1 MICDI
6 TRSPNYSVS
15 NCQLVVRNISRVN
28 QVLSNH
34 QFLSWI
40 NFGYLYSFVGF
51 LLFQPNLLMV
61 NFIIQYSLHL
71 FIRLN
76 IFFKEREDCLECLPE
91 LAPAIADCMAEYG
104 SDGIAISVCVSEI
117 MSPNVCYTQE
127 IVCCVL
133 ETYFN
138 IECQSK

>member
-1 MICDI
+1 
-6 TRSPNYSVS
+6 
-15 NCQLVVRNISRVN
+15 
-28 QVLSNH
+28 
-34 QFLSWI
+34 
-40 NFGYLYSFVGF
+40 
-51 LLFQPNLLMV
+51 MV
-61 NFIIQYSLHL
+61 NLIIQYSLHFL
-71 FIRLN
+71 IKSTL
-76 IFFKEREDCLECLPE
+76 FFKGREDCLECLPE
-91 LAPAIADCMAEYG
+91 LAPAIADCIAEYG